1 MLKSILTR
9 GFLPQELPPLFTSK
23 KLGALATLSN
33 LPVELIAR
41 DSKAKWTQPV
51 SHNLARPGG
60 LRRRLSI
67 PNPGSYF
74 RLAQVFSSSLPT
86 LAPIWASSP
95 YSKTSPVLTNTSL
108 RAVVPNSSD
117 RASPRALSR
126 VGARYLLRTDISQ
139 FYSSVYTH
147 LIPWVL
153 HSKSVAK
160 AKSRDITLL
169 GNALDKELMACQ
181 NGQTK
186 GITIGPD
193 VSLRIAELLL
203 SGVDKK
209 LSQECRIVSGTR
221 FIDDIEL
228 TFTKL
233 ADAEAA
239 LAGLERLL
247 AELELQLNASKTK
260 SLHFPTVSNLFTF
273 PT

>member
-1 MLKSILTR
+1 
-9 GFLPQELPPLFTSK
+9 
-23 KLGALATLSN
+23 
-33 LPVELIAR
+33 
-41 DSKAKWTQPV
+41 
-51 SHNLARPGG
+51 
-60 LRRRLSI
+60 
-67 PNPGSYF
+67 
-74 RLAQVFSSSLPT
+74 
-86 LAPIWASSP
+86 
-95 YSKTSPVLTNTSL
+95 
-108 RAVVPNSSD
+108 
-117 RASPRALSR
+117 
-126 VGARYLLRTDISQ
+126 
-139 FYSSVYTH
+139 VYTH

-247 AELELQLNASKTK
+247 AVLELQLNASKTK